1 MEEIPRYRPKLWF
14 HIDFVVGEGDTHCG
28 GLPSPLPSSIVL
40 PLPAMSA
47 PGMTNAQTEL
57 RVTIRRSAGW
67 KLKKSD
73 RAHFD
78 DFIRDL
84 QSRDTCRL
92 SDEKIVLVLLPTP
105 LMSGSCLLEDSLPAD
120 PRRRV
125 PLWEAPLTTS
135 TAMACTPT
143 SAAPFSRPCL
153 PPAAPLP
160 QRRLQPQHRGGA

>member
-14 HIDFVVGEGDTHCG
+14 HIDLVVGEGDTHCG

-57 RVTIRRSAGW
+57 RVKDLLGDSSRSQTEHTSTISSAVFSSATPADSLTIRS
-67 KLKKSD
+67 S
-73 RAHFD
+73 
-78 DFIRDL
+78 
-84 QSRDTCRL
+84 S
-92 SDEKIVLVLLPTP
+92 VLLLTP
-105 LMSGSCLLEDSLPAD
+105 LTSGSCLLEDPLPTD
-120 PRRRV
+120 PRREV